1 MGKDLKARK
10 EYVWKK
16 QIQNFVLSLLRH
28 ALIYIYIYI
37 IYSYPNLCGVGSCR
51 VLV

>member
-28 ALIYIYIYI
+28 ALIYIYILYTLI
-37 IYSYPNLCGVGSCR
+37 LIYV
-51 VLV
+51 VWDLVEF

>member
-37 IYSYPNLCGVGSCR
+37 LYTLILIYV
-51 VLV
+51 VWDLVEF

>member
-1 MGKDLKARK
+1 MGKDLKVRK

-16 QIQNFVLSLLRH
+16 QIQNFVISLLRR
-28 ALIYIYIYI
+28 ALIFIL
-37 IYSYPNLCGVGSCR
+37 YSYPNLCGMGSCR

>member
-1 MGKDLKARK
+1 MGKDLKVRK

-28 ALIYIYIYI
+28 ALIFILYTLILIY
-37 IYSYPNLCGVGSCR
+37 V
-51 VLV
+51 VWDLVEF